1 MILFSPSRD
10 HNLLS
15 VSGSFLVN
23 SHHDSVF
30 FQRSYWT
37 SESNFHARNAV
48 WNSSDWLNAQTWVA
62 SSSSKPPH
70 ISADTTTVT
79 LRVAQHGA
87 HSALIA
93 EWRRND
99 AVFLSVAWVPN
110 LIRAQFSAGAHSW
123 ACSCMQLLTGL
134 ERARVTG
141 CGEKKSKPKKFL
153 VLGWFFREKKKLKE
167 TKKEKCFG
175 YRYLQTLHQMMT
187 KTWCTLSDP
196 RGAHVVLTFQSY
208 RQFQKSFKE
217 ASMGCNFFS
226 FGNHSVD
233 GKFSIAWCSAWAF
246 LFKKHSTVW
255 IARVNLRQLFET
267 LGPWWS

>member
-48 WNSSDWLNAQTWVA
+48 WHSSDWLNAQTWVA

-153 VLGWFFREKKKLKE
+153 VLGWFFREKKKFKE

-175 YRYLQTLHQMMT
+175 YRYLQNPSSNDDKDLVYPQ
-187 KTWCTLSDP
+187 WSQRSPCGIDLP
-196 RGAHVVLTFQSY
+196 VLQAISKDLQGSFNGM
-208 RQFQKSFKE
+208 QFFFLWKS
-217 ASMGCNFFS
+217 
-226 FGNHSVD
+226 
-233 GKFSIAWCSAWAF
+233 
-246 LFKKHSTVW
+246 
-255 IARVNLRQLFET
+255 
-267 LGPWWS
+267 